1 MLGFQSVKQTT
12 AMMQQSWEEWRSK
25 VKMIM
30 RASHITKKRLNCC
43 NRDHHQSGR
52 KWEFYVERKR
62 RRSLEGREL
71 GEDLR
76 HLDVVVVVD
85 RICFSIADL
94 QLLLLLLLK
103 NSNFLTAELAIPT
116 ASINCSFLLALM
128 IWVFFRLLPPWIWW
142 VVVRSFRLGFQHLCF
157 SGLKP
162 ALIPWK

>member
-1 MLGFQSVKQTT
+1 
-12 AMMQQSWEEWRSK
+12 
-25 VKMIM
+25 
-30 RASHITKKRLNCC
+30 
-43 NRDHHQSGR
+43 
-52 KWEFYVERKR
+52 VERKR

-76 HLDVVVVVD
+76 HLDVVVVD

-128 IWVFFRLLPPWIWW
+128 IWVFFRLLSPLDMVGGSKELQIR
-142 VVVRSFRLGFQHLCF
+142 VSTLCV
-157 SGLKP
+157 SKD
-162 ALIPWK
+162 